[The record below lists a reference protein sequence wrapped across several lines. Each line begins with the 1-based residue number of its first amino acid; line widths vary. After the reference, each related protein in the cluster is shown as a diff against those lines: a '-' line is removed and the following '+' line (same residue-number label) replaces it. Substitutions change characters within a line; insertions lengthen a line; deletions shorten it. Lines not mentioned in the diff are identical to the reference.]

1 MKFMSD
7 RAAVER
13 FRSQLQLS
21 VGSVTGADPADPA
34 DPDNTLGLT
43 PGTF

>member
-1 MKFMSD
+1 VKFMSD

-13 FRSQLQLS
+13 FRSQLQLY
-21 VGSVTGADPADPA
+21 VGSVTGADPA